1 MDTEKEINSILY
13 KLKTVLQTKKQESI
27 SPEGARKQVAEL
39 IFKVLTDSLC
49 VREAIKLFPAE
60 IYDPS
65 VVCAW
70 HALVHYEAD
79 KDLKKHNA
87 EYAEEQENYLEMIAF
102 TLQSGNALPQ
112 NMLDDYEKYYDEAL
126 IPRKEGIVS
135 WFKSLLK
142 FTI

>member
-1 MDTEKEINSILY
+1 MKAKKEENIP
-13 KLKTVLQTKKQESI
+13 VEES
-27 SPEGARKQVAEL
+27 RKEVAEL

-60 IYDPS
+60 VYDPS
-65 VVCAW
+65 LICAW

-79 KDLKKHNA
+79 EDLKKHDI
-87 EYAEEQENYLEMIAF
+87 EYAEEQESYLEMIAF
-102 TLQSGNALPQ
+102 TLQSGNALPK
-112 NMLDDYEKYYDEAL
+112 NTLGGYEKYYDEAL
-126 IPRKEGIVS
+126 IPRKKGIVS

>member
-1 MDTEKEINSILY
+1 MGI
-13 KLKTVLQTKKQESI
+13 KKQENI
-27 SPEGARKQVAEL
+27 SLEEARKQVAEL
-39 IFKVLTDSLC
+39 IFKVLTKTLC

-70 HALVHYEAD
+70 HALVHFDAD
-79 KDLKKHNA
+79 EDLKKHDM
-87 EYAEEQENYLEMIAF
+87 EYAEEQNNYLEMMAF
-102 TLQSGNALPQ
+102 TLQNGNALPQ
-112 NMLDDYEKYYDEAL
+112 NMLDDYEKYHDEAL
-126 IPRKEGIVS
+126 IPRKKGIIS